1 MNISSNHKG
10 NEDKL
15 LEVAESNIVLPSIPI
30 SSPIPDSNSNLN
42 NQIPYSYLNPNNPI
56 PYSYS
61 NLNNFTCNDYGS
73 HEDKVIEVT
82 NLDIALPSIRT
93 SSPIPYFYSDLS
105 NNLVSSSFDPI
116 LDYDHTF
123 DDSLLNPIFIP
134 SPITISNPSL
144 NSYHMSTSDLLPNP
158 KRRCIN
164 MNHLSPFNF

>member
-1 MNISSNHKG
+1 MNISSNLGGH
-10 NEDKL
+10 EDKL
-15 LEVAESNIVLPSIPI
+15 PEVVESNIVLPSIPI
-30 SSPIPDSNSNLN
+30 SSPIPYSNSNLN
-42 NQIPYSYLNPNNPI
+42 NPI
-56 PYSYS
+56 PYSHS

-82 NLDIALPSIRT
+82 NLDVVLPSIRT

-105 NNLVSSSFDPI
+105 NNLISSSFDPF

-134 SPITISNPSL
+134 SPITISNPNL

>member
-1 MNISSNHKG
+1 MNISRNHG
-10 NEDKL
+10 GHEDKL
-15 LEVAESNIVLPSIPI
+15 PEATKSNIVLPSIP
-30 SSPIPDSNSNLN
+30 
-42 NQIPYSYLNPNNPI
+42 YSHL
-56 PYSYS
+56 

-82 NLDIALPSIRT
+82 NLDVALPSIRT
-93 SSPIPYFYSDLS
+93 S
-105 NNLVSSSFDPI
+105 NNLISSSFDPI
-116 LDYDHTF
+116 LDYDHIF

-134 SPITISNPSL
+134 SPITISNPTL